1 MPAVAAAGGMVSA
14 VAGRDLARASEY
26 AAEVGI
32 GRAVQGYQ
40 TLIDD
45 PDLDALY
52 IPLPNAL
59 HAEWT
64 IKALRAG
71 KAVLCEKPLCGTLA
85 ETEQVL
91 AVARESGTPLWE
103 AFVFP
108 FHQQMAKI
116 RGLLADGAIG
126 DLREIQ
132 SNFHFVLD
140 RQDDI
145 RLRRGMDGGAL
156 NDVGCYPVRLAVEL
170 FTGDLESARAT
181 AVLGGYGVDVDLQ
194 GSVGYSGH
202 QRLTVSCS
210 FLRSDDR
217 FARLLGTAGQ
227 IHITDPFHPGPDD
240 SFTLF
245 EAGKE
250 ARATRPPTRCHR
262 SPPRSGTSSRSSGA
276 RRSHGTSRWTTRSP
290 PPGPWTR
297 SAKPRHGTRWAA
309 ASRTGRRRTE
319 RGPPPEPGPA
329 ERGPGQPGPGRP
341 RGRTGIPA
349 GPRGP
354 TGMTGEI
361 PGGLAADAA
370 AAIRAALDAERLDT
384 LDRIAALSRE
394 FDGIVES
401 SAGVATDDE
410 HDPEGATIAFE
421 RAQLAAL
428 IDQARGHLAELDDA
442 LDRLRQGSYGRC
454 ERCGQPI
461 AAGRLAA
468 RPAARTCITCAAA
481 C

>member
-1 MPAVAAAGGMVSA
+1 MSRYMPGTGQVRWGIIGTARIARKAFVPAVAAAGGMVSA

-71 KAVLCEKPLCGTLA
+71 RAVLCEKPLCGTLA

-140 RQDDI
+140 RRDDF

-170 FTGDLESARAT
+170 FTGDLESAWAT
-181 AVLGGYGVDVDLQ
+181 AELGGYGVDVDLQ

-250 ARATRPPTRCHR
+250 AR
-262 SPPRSGTSSRSSGA
+262 GYSSTDEVPSF
-276 RRSHGTSRWTTRSP
+276 T
-290 PPGPWTR
+290 
-297 SAKPRHGTRWAA
+297 
-309 ASRTGRRRTE
+309 
-319 RGPPPEPGPA
+319 
-329 ERGPGQPGPGRP
+329 
-341 RGRTGIPA
+341 
-349 GPRGP
+349 
-354 TGMTGEI
+354 
-361 PGGLAADAA
+361 
-370 AAIRAALDAERLDT
+370 AAIRHIQQVVRGEEEPRNLAVDNSLPTARALDA
-384 LDRIAALSRE
+384 
-394 FDGIVES
+394 
-401 SAGVATDDE
+401 
-410 HDPEGATIAFE
+410 
-421 RAQLAAL
+421 
-428 IDQARGHLAELDDA
+428 
-442 LDRLRQGSYGRC
+442 LRQAAARDQMGD
-454 ERCGQPI
+454 GQPD
-461 AAGRLAA
+461 GEE
-468 RPAARTCITCAAA
+468 TD
-481 C
+481 